1 MAKGVD
7 FFYVYK
13 TLAHPDWNNYIA
25 PYTLEERLMHV
36 AEAKRTLGSQ
46 IPWLCDAMDSR
57 FTKAMGGAPN
67 SEFIIGPD
75 GTIVSRHGWS
85 NAERLRSE
93 LAELVGAVENPTKME
108 DLNMPVPKPLAA
120 AETGIVPRIERPEFM
135 MTVQSEPKKGEDGE
149 PFYTKL
155 RAEVTRDVLQTG
167 SGMVYLGFLLDPL
180 YHVHWNNLVAPI
192 QVTITADDG
201 VTISPETLTGPEVDA
216 EGDADPRE
224 FLVNVSNWEEGKTI
238 TVSAFY
244 FACSDEE
251 GWCKPVKQEYVLS
264 LKQARG
270 SGFTFRPE
278 YRQRMLDSL
287 DWRDNGG
294 GEQTITASAEQIDA
308 LVGTWS
314 MDTKFGAYTLHLSF
328 EDGKMTGWDTMDRAD
343 PDVTVL
349 SFDGIELRFLHLAG
363 PSPEEVVLKLEDGKL
378 SGFQYSP
385 FGDSETTGTK
395 NESDS

>member
-7 FFYVYK
+7 FFYIYK

-25 PYTLEERLMHV
+25 PMTLKERLMHV

-46 IPWLCDAMDSR
+46 IPWLCDAMDGR

-75 GTIVSRHGWS
+75 GTIVKKHGWS

-93 LAELVGAVENPTKME
+93 LAELVGAVENPTRME

-120 AETGIVPRIERPEFM
+120 AATGIVEKIERPEFM
-135 MTVQSEPKKGEDGE
+135 VPIVATPKAGEDGE
-149 PFYTKL
+149 PFYAKL
-155 RAEVTRDVLQTG
+155 RAEVTRETLQSG
-167 SGMVYLGFLLDPL
+167 SGMMYLGFLLDPL

-192 QVTITADDG
+192 HVEISTDDD
-201 VTISPETLTGPEVDA
+201 VTISPQSLTGPEVDA

-224 FLVNVSNWEEGKTI
+224 FLVNVTNWEEGKTI
-238 TVSAFY
+238 KISAFY

-251 GWCKPVKQEYVLS
+251 GWCKPVKQEYELTRKS
-264 LKQARG
+264 ARG

-278 YRQRMLDSL
+278 YKQRMLDSL
-287 DWRDNGG
+287 DWRDNGAG
-294 GEQTITASAEQIDA
+294 KQSITASKEQIDA

-314 MDTKFGAYTLHLSF
+314 MEMDFGAYTLHLSY
-328 EDGKMTGWDTMDRAD
+328 EDGKMSGWDTNDQAD

-349 SFDGIELRFLHLAG
+349 SFDGVELRFLHLAG
-363 PSPEEVVLKLEDGKL
+363 PSPEEVVVKLIDGKL
-378 SGFQYSP
+378 SGQQFSP
-385 FGDSETTGTK
+385 FGDFVTTGTK
-395 NESDS
+395 NTTEP